1 MTNNPIQQIADHL
14 PDAPIPPMIGV
25 GAIALQMAMQ
35 YHDATVIKD
44 GVLYQQMKMEGKNIS
59 CLGLDDVFDTA
70 KRIEEHLMGS
80 NERILKLTTEVLID
94 AVKYGDDLHDEFVN
108 MIKNFIE
115 EEDPS
120 HPEPQDLSE
129 AFGKIDHSLSF
140 TEETLHIF
148 AKACGVDDIELSTF
162 KMALDSHLGE
172 DKSSL
177 LEKIFKV
184 LLQYRTEEK

>member
-14 PDAPIPPMIGV
+14 PDVPIPPMIGV

-44 GVLYQQMKMEGKNIS
+44 GVLYQQMKMEGKNIG

-94 AVKYGDDLHDEFVN
+94 AVKYGDELHDDFVS

-115 EEDPS
+115 EENPN
-120 HPEPQDLSE
+120 HPEPQYLAE
-129 AFGKIDHSLSF
+129 AFGKIDHPQDV
-140 TEETLHIF
+140 EETLHTF
-148 AKACGVDDIELSTF
+148 AKACGADDIELSTF

-177 LEKIFKV
+177 LKKINKV
-184 LLQYRTEEK
+184 LLQYRTEEE